1 MSLTPGCPLGLGVLS
16 RVVEEADLTL
26 LPMQKEGSARLSSLR
41 GQKAIVRTL
50 SARPPFLSLSQ
61 YLLRSSF
68 VRDDQLG
75 IFLDVT
81 SLSGGCGQSQ
91 MVARAK
97 QRPDPGAA
105 GSFARGHGAIQLLW
119 PRRLG
124 RLMRLRSPV
133 LTGLDTYRGKAAI
146 PNRSW

>member
-26 LPMQKEGSARLSSLR
+26 LPMQKEGSARLSSWR

-50 SARPPFLSLSQ
+50 SAPPLPLSQ

-105 GSFARGHGAIQLLW
+105 GSFGRGHGAIQLLW